1 MAQSHAVIE
10 NLMSACCA
18 RDGFDV
24 SRAVRLRGKSVTPDA
39 PWSEVSDSELVELIS
54 GAGGLLFGGTVWD
67 YVSERRVPAE
77 SLDVLVVDEA
87 GQFSLTNTVA
97 AARAARSVLLLG
109 DPQQLPQVS
118 TGVHPYPVDA
128 SALGWLSDGAA
139 RWPSMTGPITR

>member
-1 MAQSHAVIE
+1 ME
-10 NLMSACCA
+10 GT
-18 RDGFDV
+18 R
-24 SRAVRLRGKSVTPDA
+24 
-39 PWSEVSDSELVELIS
+39 WELIS

-67 YVSERRVPAE
+67 YVSERRVPAG

-118 TGVHPYPVDA
+118 TGVPATSV
-128 SALGWLSDGAA
+128 SAPA
-139 RWPSMTGPITR
+139 RTTPSPCPQRKSPKPTTTSP